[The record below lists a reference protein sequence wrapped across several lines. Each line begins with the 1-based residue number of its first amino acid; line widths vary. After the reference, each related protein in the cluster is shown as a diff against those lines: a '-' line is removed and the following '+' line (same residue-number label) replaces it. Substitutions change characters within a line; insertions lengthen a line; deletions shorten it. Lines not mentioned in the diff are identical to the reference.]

1 MEMIVIYDNTGHIY
15 YCAGGS
21 VEEPVGLPFLRI
33 AVPEGK
39 ILKSVDVSGDKP
51 TPVFE
56 DVPKSE
62 YEQKLEQLQSQL
74 DYLALMTDVTI
85 E

>member
-1 MEMIVIYDNTGHIY
+1 MEMIVIYDEVGHIY
-15 YCAGGS
+15 YCAGGDIT
-21 VEEPVGLPFLRI
+21 EPQGLPFI
-33 AVPEGK
+33 KVTVPDGK
-39 ILKSVDVSGDKP
+39 ILVSVDVSGDEP
-51 TPVFE
+51 TPVFQ
-56 DVPKSE
+56 DSPKSE